1 MKCYGKAKKKFKLDD
16 TISAMELNSKL
27 GKLKIIASD
36 YPDLL
41 FDKLAEI
48 NIAYGYRLDE
58 SRQISEIM
66 AKSPKMYTD
75 TLLMEKIVVE
85 MRKEKLILDYLQN
98 ALNQYWRVEYR
109 DYFDSESGDE
119 IGSEKD
125 EIVAAVVEAG
135 KE

>member
-75 TLLMEKIVVE
+75 TLLTEKIVVE

-98 ALNQYWRVEYR
+98 ALNQYWRVEYI
-109 DYFDSESGDE
+109 DDFDSESGDE

>member
-75 TLLMEKIVVE
+75 TLLTEKIVVE
-85 MRKEKLILDYLQN
+85 MRKEKLILDHLQN

-125 EIVAAVVEAG
+125 EIVAAVVESG
-135 KE
+135 RE

>member
-1 MKCYGKAKKKFKLDD
+1 
-16 TISAMELNSKL
+16 MELNSKL

-36 YPDLL
+36 YPYLL

-75 TLLMEKIVVE
+75 TLLTEKIVVE
-85 MRKEKLILDYLQN
+85 MRKEKLILDHLQN

-109 DYFDSESGDE
+109 DDFDSESSDK

-125 EIVAAVVEAG
+125 EIVAAVVESG

>member
-75 TLLMEKIVVE
+75 TLLTEKIVVE

>member
-75 TLLMEKIVVE
+75 TLLTEKIVVE
-85 MRKEKLILDYLQN
+85 MRKEKLILDHLQN